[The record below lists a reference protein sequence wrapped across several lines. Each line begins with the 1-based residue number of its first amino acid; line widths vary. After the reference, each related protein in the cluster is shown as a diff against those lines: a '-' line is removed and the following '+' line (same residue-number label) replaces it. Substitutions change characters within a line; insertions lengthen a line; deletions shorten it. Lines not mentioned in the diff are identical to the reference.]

1 MLFDKVASVC
11 FYLKNIFIFWHWKW
25 PAQGTSTAPVVSA
38 HFRSLAQGRC
48 DDGKACKPF
57 RAQTASCRYS
67 ACTGY
72 RIEKMTGDHAHV
84 SEQSYGDTAGSNERV
99 IHRVHGGRSAFGSA
113 RSAHV
118 RRGVPFID
126 AGARREIRPSVHPST
141 QARLQAAARRNGL
154 FFSAR
159 PSRLQFQTRSPI
171 SLVSLIR
178 RSSRLH
184 LVVACSNFLA
194 RPYCGR
200 DGLSYVMSY
209 LLSNNSGAARIMC
222 NRRYVELNYS
232 LYQRRR
238 SLCSTENSRRKEIQ
252 NAKYKVT
259 SVYYRSE

>member
-1 MLFDKVASVC
+1 MSALSIVYTAVGRRSVQ
-11 FYLKNIFIFWHWKW
+11 LAVH
-25 PAQGTSTAPVVSA
+25 TSA
-38 HFRSLAQGRC
+38 H
-48 DDGKACKPF
+48 
-57 RAQTASCRYS
+57 
-67 ACTGY
+67 
-72 RIEKMTGDHAHV
+72 
-84 SEQSYGDTAGSNERV
+84 
-99 IHRVHGGRSAFGSA
+99 
-113 RSAHV
+113 
-118 RRGVPFID
+118 RGVPFID